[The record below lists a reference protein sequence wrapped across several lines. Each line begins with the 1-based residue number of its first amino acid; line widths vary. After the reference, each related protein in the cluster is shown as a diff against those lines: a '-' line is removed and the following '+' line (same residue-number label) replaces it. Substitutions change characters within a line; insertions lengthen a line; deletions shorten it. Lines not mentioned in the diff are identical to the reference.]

1 MNNIDLEKSI
11 TLENNKEQIKDVN
24 RFNRQLRNIYEMIA
38 LGIPLNDETLHL
50 YSINKDDIQELISN
64 SILID
69 RGQNNIIEPKKRH
82 LFYNKY
88 PRIVHISILPLEIHV
103 IV

>member
-1 MNNIDLEKSI
+1 MDNIDLEKSI
-11 TLENNKEQIKDVN
+11 ILENNKEQIKDVN

-64 SILID
+64 SILINID
-69 RGQNNIIEPKKRH
+69 QNNIIDNTTDNDKH
-82 LFYNKY
+82 INKNQY
-88 PRIVHISILPLEIHV
+88 I
-103 IV
+103 

>member
-1 MNNIDLEKSI
+1 MNNIDLEKII

-38 LGIPLNDETLHL
+38 LGIPLNDETLQF

-69 RGQNNIIEPKKRH
+69 RGQNNIRPVRKG
-82 LFYNKY
+82 FC
-88 PRIVHISILPLEIHV
+88 
-103 IV
+103 